1 MFQFS
6 SKTCFLRERH
16 EILFF
21 GVFCVNRQLDN
32 ISNLW
37 PKPWTNP
44 FGKMQILR
52 IFKTDVFGVFCVD
65 RQVDNISN
73 FGPKPWT
80 FQKVF
85 QNLWKNANSANFLNR
100 CFHSPKSLVFSIKV
114 KKILF
119 SQSILTVYYIGIQGI
134 TGGYKGLQGVTRGY
148 KRLHEVTRGYNGVHE
163 VTRGYG
169 GL

>member
-6 SKTCFLRERH
+6 RKTCFLRERH

-21 GVFCVNRQLDN
+21 GVFFVNRQLDN

-52 IFKTDVFGVFCVD
+52 IFKNDVFGVFCVD
-65 RQVDNISN
+65 RQVDSISN
-73 FGPKPWT
+73 FWPKPWT

-119 SQSILTVYYIGIQGI
+119 SQSILTVYYIGMQGI
-134 TGGYKGLQGVTRGY
+134 TGGYKGLEGVTRGY
-148 KRLHEVTRGYNGVHE
+148 KRLHEVTRSYNGVHE
-163 VTRGYG
+163 VTRDYG

>member
-6 SKTCFLRERH
+6 RKTCFLRERH

-73 FGPKPWT
+73 FLPKPWT

-114 KKILF
+114 KKSFFHNLF
-119 SQSILTVYYIGIQGI
+119 SQFI
-134 TGGYKGLQGVTRGY
+134 TSGYTILQGVTRGY
-148 KRLHEVTRGYNGVHE
+148 KG
-163 VTRGYG
+163 
-169 GL
+169 

>member
-6 SKTCFLRERH
+6 RKTCFLRERD

-21 GVFCVNRQLDN
+21 GVSCVNRQLDN

-65 RQVDNISN
+65 RQVDISN
-73 FGPKPWT
+73 FWPKPWT

-100 CFHSPKSLVFSIKV
+100 CFHSPKSFVYSIKV

-119 SQSILTVYYIGIQGI
+119 SLSILTVYYIGIHGI
-134 TGGYKGLQGVTRGY
+134 TGSYKGLQGVTRGY

>member
-6 SKTCFLRERH
+6 RKTCFLRERH

-37 PKPWTNP
+37 
-44 FGKMQILR
+44 
-52 IFKTDVFGVFCVD
+52 
-65 RQVDNISN
+65 
-73 FGPKPWT
+73 PKPWT